1 MSIETLMASLVLPG
15 QPDILFAALQA
26 ECERLV
32 GVDLFTLLIKD
43 AEAVARIYSN
53 RPDEYPVFGQKLM
66 GPTPWG
72 DHVLKRQLPYLG
84 RDIAGIR
91 WAFPDAPLIE
101 SMGLGSVINLP
112 VIYDGETIGTMNLLA
127 PEHHY
132 SAEHLQRVTPL
143 APLLIPAFLT
153 ARAKTTKQA

>member
-1 MSIETLMASLVLPG
+1 MNPAMLLATLALPG
-15 QPDILFAALQA
+15 QPDTLFKALQA
-26 ECERLV
+26 ACEASV

-43 AEAVARIYSN
+43 RDEVARVYTN
-53 RPDEYPVFGQKLM
+53 RPLEYPVFGRKRM

-72 DHVLKRQLPYLG
+72 DHVLTHQQPYLG
-84 RDIAGIR
+84 RDVSGIR

-112 VIYDGETIGTMNLLA
+112 VVYDGETIGTMNLLA

-132 SAEHLQRVTPL
+132 TEAHLEKVVPL
-143 APLLIPAFLT
+143 APLLIPAYLT
-153 ARAKTTKQA
+153 LRDKIA

>member
-1 MSIETLMASLVLPG
+1 MTIETLIVSLASSG
-15 QPDILFAALQA
+15 QPDTLFKALQA
-26 ECERLV
+26 ECETLI

-43 AEAVARIYSN
+43 GDEVARVYSN
-53 RPDEYPVFGQKLM
+53 RPVEYPVFGRKHM

-72 DHVLKRQLPYLG
+72 DHVLKGQQPYLG
-84 RDIAGIR
+84 RDVAGIR
-91 WAFPDAPLIE
+91 WAFPDAALIE

-112 VIYDGETIGTMNLLA
+112 VVYDGETIGTMNLLA

-132 SAEHLQRVTPL
+132 VEAHVAKVVPF

-153 ARAKTTKQA
+153 LRAKLV

>member
-1 MSIETLMASLVLPG
+1 MTIATLLEVQALPG
-15 QPDILFAALQA
+15 QPETLFKALQA
-26 ECERLV
+26 ETEALI

-43 AEAVARIYSN
+43 GDEVARVYSN
-53 RPDEYPVFGQKLM
+53 RPVEYPVFGRKLM

-72 DHVLKRQLPYLG
+72 DLVLKGQKPYLG
-84 RDIAGIR
+84 RDVAGIR

-132 SAEHLQRVTPL
+132 TDAHLATIAPY
-143 APLLIPAFLT
+143 APLLIPAYLGLQ
-153 ARAKTTKQA
+153 RA

>member
-1 MSIETLMASLVLPG
+1 MSIETLLAALALPG
-15 QPDILFAALQA
+15 QPDILFKALQA
-26 ECERLV
+26 ECESLV

-43 AEAVARIYSN
+43 ADEVARVYSN
-53 RPDEYPVFGQKLM
+53 RPMQYPVFGRKHM

-72 DHVLKRQLPYLG
+72 DHVLTRQLPYLG
-84 RDIAGIR
+84 RDVAGIR

-112 VIYDGETIGTMNLLA
+112 VVYDGETIGTMNLLS

-132 SAEHLQRVTPL
+132 SQVHLQRVTPF

-153 ARAKTTKQA
+153 ARVRLA